1 MKKIWA
7 ALLLLVGVLSATE
20 TRVNTF
26 GGVADFLKDDALA
39 LTYPSQ
45 ILSFPGLLVLEAY
58 DETTLTTG
66 NAYLKGYFGL
76 GENHSKGVFGA
87 YLNIPVYDYPYR
99 TIRGLMFSYGKYFGE
114 KLAFGLNLG
123 FGNYSITYEDTTP
136 GVGFKNKESS
146 SIISFNPG
154 ITFYLSETDFI
165 DAAFRFSTHSFDV
178 KNGVPP
184 DTTKA
189 KGTQDISFD
198 ARYMRSLSEYTS
210 FVVGFHFLSSDNSTE
225 TRAGGQTTEF
235 TDKFSG
241 FGLNLGINTQPIDV
255 LSFILGLQITSS
267 SWDYGDAGKQ
277 GRFSLGAVTGLE
289 ADLGKYFLLRLAAR
303 KDIFGSY
310 TDDYFSSPTGKLSIT
325 TQDLLPLAL
334 GFAYKR
340 GNLRIDAQASPDI
353 FYNGPYFI
361 TGNQSTFFTS
371 ISILYSFS
379 SY

>member
-1 MKKIWA
+1 MRKILG
-7 ALLLLVGVLSATE
+7 ALALFLGVLFATE
-20 TRVNTF
+20 TRVTTF

-45 ILSFPGLLVLEAY
+45 ILSFPGYLVLEAY
-58 DETTLTTG
+58 DENTLISG

-76 GENHSKGVFGA
+76 GENHSKGVFGV
-87 YLNIPVYDYPYR
+87 YLNIPVYTYPYR
-99 TIRGLMFSYGKYFGE
+99 TIKGFMLSYGKYLGE
-114 KLAFGLNLG
+114 KLGFGLNFG
-123 FGNYSITYEDTTP
+123 FGNYSRTYEDTT
-136 GVGFKNKESS
+136 GAGFKNKESAK
-146 SIISFNPG
+146 IISLNPG

-165 DAAFRFSTHSFDV
+165 DAAFKFNIHSFDV
-178 KNGVPP
+178 KSAIPS

-189 KGTQDISFD
+189 KGTSDISFD

-210 FVVGFHFLSSDNSTE
+210 LVVGFHFLTSDNSTE
-225 TRAGGQTTEF
+225 ERAGGQTSEF
-235 TDKFSG
+235 TDKFSS
-241 FGLNLGINTQPIDV
+241 FGLNIGINTQPIDV
-255 LSFILGLQITSS
+255 LNFILGFQITSA

-277 GRFSLGAVTGLE
+277 GRFSFGAVTGLE

-303 KDIFGSY
+303 KDLWGSY
-310 TDDYFSSPTGKLSIT
+310 TDDYLSFPTGKLSLT

-340 GNLRIDAQASPDI
+340 GNLRVDAQASPDI

-361 TGNQSTFFTS
+361 TGRPSNFFTS

>member
-1 MKKIWA
+1 MRKVFVT
-7 ALLLLVGVLSATE
+7 LLLLSGVLSATE

-45 ILSFPGLLVLEAY
+45 ILLFPGYLVLEAY
-58 DETTLTTG
+58 DEQTLTTG

-76 GENHSKGVFGA
+76 GENHSMGVFGA
-87 YLNIPVYDYPYR
+87 YLNIPVYTYSYR

-123 FGNYSITYEDTTP
+123 FGNYSRTYEDTT
-136 GVGFKNKESS
+136 GAGFKNKESS

-178 KNGVPP
+178 KSALPP

-189 KGTQDISFD
+189 KGTSDISFD
-198 ARYMRSLSEYTS
+198 ARYMKSLSEYTS
-210 FVVGFHFLSSDNSTE
+210 FVIGFHFLSSDNSTE
-225 TRAGGQTTEF
+225 TRMGGQTTVS
-235 TDKFSG
+235 TDKFSM
-241 FGLNLGINTQPIDV
+241 FNLNLGINTQPIDV
-255 LSFILGLQITSS
+255 LSFILGLRIASS
-267 SWDYGDAGKQ
+267 SWDYGDDGRQ
-277 GRFSLGAVTGLE
+277 GLFSFGAVTGIE
-289 ADLGKYFLLRLAAR
+289 ADLGKHFLLRLAAR
-303 KDIFGSY
+303 KDLFATY
-310 TDDYFSSPTGKLSIT
+310 TDDYFSVPTGKLSVS

-340 GNLRIDAQASPDI
+340 GNLRVDAQASPDI

-361 TGNQSTFFTS
+361 TGNQSVFFTS